1 MGEKAEG
8 QIKEQKEQLEKQVAE
23 TRNGAEQAIKA
34 AVAMKDKAV
43 AEMDNKLKEKEAE
56 AGKVKEQAEKEK
68 AEIQK
73 QVEAAEA
80 AETKGKEEM
89 KKQLSGKL
97 AEVVKKMGE
106 EAEETK
112 KTAAGDLDLAYQ
124 KSVDLSNMIAKLKDK
139 YSKDV
144 VPPPSAKDIIDSVKA
159 E

>member
-56 AGKVKEQAEKEK
+56 AGKAKGDAEVAEQKK
-68 AEIQK
+68 
-73 QVEAAEA
+73 AAEA

-139 YSKDV
+139 YSKAV